1 MMPKKRLLA
10 LVPEARRYMI
20 QKVIC
25 HWLSLVAGIVLWF
38 ALGRQ
43 LQLIREKG
51 TGNGLSSIEPAL
63 LVIALFCILLST
75 DGSRTGDR
83 GRPPASRLS

>member
-25 HWLSLVAGIVLWF
+25 YWLSLVAGIVLWF
-38 ALGRQ
+38 ALGRP
-43 LQLIREKG
+43 G
-51 TGNGLSSIEPAL
+51 TEGGLL
-63 LVIALFCILLST
+63 RQ
-75 DGSRTGDR
+75 G
-83 GRPPASRLS
+83 